1 MKIFG
6 RCLAIAT
13 VAFMCA
19 IAGFYVHALSPF
31 QATQSVDL
39 IRAVSGLIST
49 LFAVVLGLL
58 VSSSYATFNSHQAD
72 LDSLVTTVAN
82 IDLMLKHF
90 PDESDQSRLLLKN
103 MVLRLLKRYWPDKN
117 GRSPVEVSYHHLSND
132 VADILEINN
141 ATEKFDT
148 IARDDL
154 NAIRE
159 FSSKFVAIQSNI
171 IRSLSS
177 QMPAL
182 LLVVVF
188 GWACLLF
195 FLYGCLSDG
204 NLLAIFLLL
213 LGAIAIASANFLI
226 LELTHPYQG
235 TFKVSSGAFDLLLD
249 SMIEEP
255 EKTTRAVHH
264 IRQPLSV
271 PLPPDSIHVRSRQ

>member
-1 MKIFG
+1 MNIYG

-19 IAGFYVHALSPF
+19 IAGFYVHKLSPSHV
-31 QATQSVDL
+31 ALSVDL
-39 IRAVSGLIST
+39 IRAVSGLIGT
-49 LFAVVLGLL
+49 LFAIVLGLL

-72 LDSLVTTVAN
+72 FDSLVTTVAN
-82 IDLMLKHF
+82 IDLLLKHF
-90 PDESDQSRLLLKN
+90 PDESDQPRFLLKR
-103 MVLRLLKRYWPDKN
+103 MVLRLLERYWPDKN
-117 GRSPVEVSYHHLSND
+117 GRSPVEVSYNHLSKD
-132 VADILEINN
+132 VAEILEINN
-141 ATEKFDT
+141 TTEKFEN

-154 NAIRE
+154 NSIRE

-182 LLVVVF
+182 LLIVVF

-204 NLLAIFLLL
+204 NMLAIFLLF
-213 LGAIAIASANFLI
+213 LGTLAIASANFLI

-235 TFKVSSGAFDLLLD
+235 IFKVSSAAFDLLLE
-249 SMIEEP
+249 SMIQEQSNLP
-255 EKTTRAVHH
+255 ELNGVVTSSSPTV
-264 IRQPLSV
+264 Q
-271 PLPPDSIHVRSRQ
+271 SRLIADAFNE

>member
-31 QATQSVDL
+31 RAAQSVDL
-39 IRAVSGLIST
+39 IRAVSGLIGT

-72 LDSLVTTVAN
+72 FDSLVSTVAN
-82 IDLMLKHF
+82 IDLLLKHF
-90 PDESDQSRLLLKN
+90 PHESDQPRVLLKN
-103 MVLRLLKRYWPDKN
+103 MVLRLLTRYWPDKT
-117 GRSPVEVSYHHLSND
+117 GSSPVEVRYHHLSND

-154 NAIRE
+154 NAIRD

-177 QMPAL
+177 QMPAV

-204 NLLAIFLLL
+204 NLLAMFFLL

-235 TFKVSSGAFDLLLD
+235 IFKVSSGAFDLLLD

-255 EKTTRAVHH
+255 RQSTRVEEFSTHGLLH
-264 IRQPLSV
+264 
-271 PLPPDSIHVRSRQ
+271 PLPVQLPT

>member
-1 MKIFG
+1 MNILG
-6 RCLAIAT
+6 RCLAIAA

-19 IAGFYVHALSPF
+19 IAGFNVHKLSPSHV
-31 QATQSVDL
+31 AQSVDL
-39 IRAVSGLIST
+39 IRSVSGLIGT
-49 LFAVVLGLL
+49 LFAIVLGLL
-58 VSSSYATFNSHQAD
+58 VSSSYSTFNSHQTD
-72 LDSLVTTVAN
+72 FDSLVTTLAN
-82 IDLMLKHF
+82 IDLLLKHF
-90 PDESDQSRLLLKN
+90 PNESDQSRFLLKGL
-103 MVLRLLKRYWPDKN
+103 VLRLLKRYWPDKK
-117 GRSPVEVSYHHLSND
+117 GGSPGEVSYNHLSDD
-132 VADILEINN
+132 VAEILQINN
-141 ATEKFDT
+141 AAETFEK

-154 NAIRE
+154 NSIRE

-204 NLLAIFLLL
+204 NMLATFFLL

-235 TFKVSSGAFDLLLD
+235 IFTVSSAAFDLLLD
-249 SMIEEP
+249 SMIQETEP
-255 EKTTRAVHH
+255 SARIV
-264 IRQPLSV
+264 
-271 PLPPDSIHVRSRQ
+271 

>member
-1 MKIFG
+1 MNIFG

-19 IAGFYVHALSPF
+19 IAGFYVHKISPSH
-31 QATQSVDL
+31 AGQSVDL
-39 IRAVSGLIST
+39 IRGVSGLIGT

-72 LDSLVTTVAN
+72 FDSLVSTVAN
-82 IDLMLKHF
+82 IDLLLKHF
-90 PDESDQSRLLLKN
+90 PNESDQPRFLLKRMVFRLLE
-103 MVLRLLKRYWPDKN
+103 RYWPDKS
-117 GRSPVEVSYHHLSND
+117 GRSPVEVSYNHLSND
-132 VADILEINN
+132 VAEILEINN
-141 ATEKFDT
+141 AAEKFEN

-154 NAIRE
+154 NSIRE

-204 NLLAIFLLL
+204 NMLAMFFLF
-213 LGAIAIASANFLI
+213 LGAITIASANFLI

-235 TFKVSSGAFDLLLD
+235 IFKVSSAAFDLLLD
-249 SMIEEP
+249 SMIQ
-255 EKTTRAVHH
+255 
-264 IRQPLSV
+264 QPKQSA
-271 PLPPDSIHVRSRQ
+271 

>member
-1 MKIFG
+1 MVEMNIFG

-19 IAGFYVHALSPF
+19 IGGFYAHKLSPSHV
-31 QATQSVDL
+31 AQSVDL
-39 IRAVSGLIST
+39 IRGVSGLIGT

-72 LDSLVTTVAN
+72 FDSLVTTVAN
-82 IDLMLKHF
+82 IDLLLKHF
-90 PDESDQSRLLLKN
+90 PDESDHPRLLLKR
-103 MVLRLLKRYWPDKN
+103 MLLRLLKRYWPDKN
-117 GRSPVEVSYHHLSND
+117 GGSPLQVSYNHLSND
-132 VADILEINN
+132 VAEIVEINN
-141 ATEKFDT
+141 AAEKFKNVT
-148 IARDDL
+148 RDDL

-159 FSSKFVAIQSNI
+159 FSTKFVAIQSNI

-204 NLLAIFLLL
+204 NMLAMFFLL

-235 TFKVSSGAFDLLLD
+235 IFKVSNAAFDLLLD
-249 SMIEEP
+249 SMIPEP
-255 EKTTRAVHH
+255 TQIT
-264 IRQPLSV
+264 
-271 PLPPDSIHVRSRQ
+271 

>member
-6 RCLAIAT
+6 RCLSIAT
-13 VAFMCA
+13 IAFMCA
-19 IAGFYVHALSPF
+19 IAGFYVHAVSPF
-31 QATQSVDL
+31 EAAQSVDM
-39 IRAVSGLIST
+39 IRAVSGLIGT

-72 LDSLVTTVAN
+72 FDSLVSTVAN
-82 IDLMLKHF
+82 IDLLLKHF
-90 PDESDQSRLLLKN
+90 PRESDAPRILLKN
-103 MVLRLLKRYWPDKN
+103 LVLRLLSRYWPDKSGN
-117 GRSPVEVSYHHLSND
+117 SPVEVSYHQLSND

-148 IARDDL
+148 ISRDDL
-154 NAIRE
+154 NAIRG

-182 LLVVVF
+182 LLVVIF

-204 NLLAIFLLL
+204 NVLAMFFLF

-226 LELTHPYQG
+226 FELTHPYQG
-235 TFKVSSGAFDLLLD
+235 IFKVSSGAFDLLLD
-249 SMIEEP
+249 SMIEAPQSSGRVDEISAA
-255 EKTTRAVHH
+255 TVLR
-264 IRQPLSV
+264 
-271 PLPPDSIHVRSRQ
+271 PLPVQFPA

>member
-1 MKIFG
+1 MAGMNIFG

-19 IAGFYVHALSPF
+19 IAGFYVHKISPSH
-31 QATQSVDL
+31 AGQSVDL
-39 IRAVSGLIST
+39 IRGVSGLIGT

-72 LDSLVTTVAN
+72 FDSLVSTVAN
-82 IDLMLKHF
+82 IDLLLKHF
-90 PDESDQSRLLLKN
+90 PNESDQSRFLLKR
-103 MVLRLLKRYWPDKN
+103 MVFRLLARYWPDKN
-117 GRSPVEVSYHHLSND
+117 GRSPVEVSYSHLSND
-132 VADILEINN
+132 VAEILEINN
-141 ATEKFDT
+141 AAEKFEN

-154 NAIRE
+154 NSIRE

-204 NLLAIFLLL
+204 NMLAMFFLF

-235 TFKVSSGAFDLLLD
+235 IFKVSSAAFDLLLD
-249 SMIEEP
+249 SMIQ
-255 EKTTRAVHH
+255 
-264 IRQPLSV
+264 QPKQST
-271 PLPPDSIHVRSRQ
+271 